1 MLCNIIILSE
11 YIITKY
17 TMDQISSALLL

>member
-1 MLCNIIILSE
+1 MEE

-17 TMDQISSALLL
+17 FYFE